1 MNSPPPIPPETER
14 LLIICPSW
22 VGDTVMATP
31 LLRAVRSRLPGARII
46 GLMRPGIDQLLA
58 GLPSLDER
66 VAADARGL
74 LGPPRVARQIRRLH
88 PQAALLLPNSF
99 RSALGLWF
107 SGTPTRVGYARDGRA
122 RLLTHPRPVDRADGP
137 TPLLDYYASLAAFAL
152 GAAEIDPRPEL
163 AVTEAEDAE
172 AERLLYDVEGPFIL
186 LIPGANKPAKR
197 WPPQRFAAVA
207 DELARSHG
215 LRAVVTGL
223 PRETDTL
230 EAVVGAAEAP
240 ITNLARRGLTLG
252 SLKAVSRRAALVI
265 TNDTGPRHVAAALGT
280 PVVSLFGPTDH
291 RWTALGCPSERVILA
306 EPFLPEEL
314 IADRQSV
321 RCAIARIP
329 VADVLAAAEELLA
342 AYPGPTAEA
351 SCAAPPT

>member
-1 MNSPPPIPPETER
+1 MSSPPPIAPDTER

-22 VGDTVMATP
+22 VGDAVMATP
-31 LLRAVRSRLPGARII
+31 LLRAARTRLPGAQII
-46 GLMRPGIDQLLA
+46 GLMRPGIDELLA
-58 GLPSLDER
+58 GLPSFDER
-66 VAADARGL
+66 IATDLRGL
-74 LGPPRVARQIRRLH
+74 LGPARVAREIRRLC

-99 RSALGLWF
+99 RSALCLWL
-107 SGTPTRVGYARDGRA
+107 SGTPTRVGYDRDGRG
-122 RLLTHPRPVDRADGP
+122 RLLTHRHAVVRADRP
-137 TPLLDYYASLAAFAL
+137 TPLLDYYASLATFAL
-152 GAAEIDPRPEL
+152 GAAEIDPRPQL
-163 AVTEAEDAE
+163 AVTEAEAAE
-172 AERLLYDVEGPFIL
+172 AERLLHDVDGPFVL
-186 LIPGANKPAKR
+186 LIPGANKPPKR

-215 LRAVVTGL
+215 LRAVVTGS
-223 PRETDTL
+223 PREIKALD
-230 EAVVGAAEAP
+230 AVVAAAKGP
-240 ITNLARRGLTLG
+240 IANLARRGLTLG

-280 PVVSLFGPTDH
+280 PLVSLFGPTDH
-291 RWTALGCPSERVILA
+291 RWTTFDCPHEHVILA

-314 IADRQSV
+314 IADRQPR